1 MNKLLL
7 DTHILLWSLLEPE
20 RLVDKVTGE
29 LENPSNEIWISPIT
43 TWEIIILAEKGRVEL
58 NDEPVAW
65 MQNVLNSMPFQQATV
80 NHEVAMQSRLIKL
93 PHQDPADRFI
103 AASAAVYDLI
113 LVTADNYLI
122 KAAKSYSV
130 LPNHSAKN

>member
-20 RLVDKVTGE
+20 RLSDKVTRE
-29 LENPSNEIWISPIT
+29 LENPANEIWISPVT

-65 MQNVLNSMPFQQATV
+65 MQNVINSVPFKQATL

-113 LVTADNYLI
+113 LVTSDKYLI

-130 LPNHSAKN
+130 FPNR

>member
-7 DTHILLWSLLEPE
+7 DTHILLWCLLEPE
-20 RLVDKVTGE
+20 HLSDKVTRE
-29 LENPSNEIWISPIT
+29 LEDPANEIWISPIT

-65 MQNVLNSMPFQQATV
+65 MQNVLNSVPLKQATL
-80 NHEVAMQSRLIKL
+80 NHEVAIYSRLIKL

-103 AASAAVYDLI
+103 AASAAIYDLI
-113 LVTADNYLI
+113 LVTSDKNLI

-130 LPNHSAKN
+130 LPNHSA

>member
-20 RLVDKVTGE
+20 RLSNKVTRE
-29 LENPSNEIWISPIT
+29 LENPANEIWISPVT
-43 TWEIIILAEKGRVEL
+43 TWEIIILVEKGRVEL

-65 MQNVLNSMPFQQATV
+65 MQNVLNSVPFKQATL

-113 LVTADNYLI
+113 LVTSDKYLI

-130 LPNHSAKN
+130 FPNH